1 MCSRRRRRRRC
12 RRARVQCANY
22 AAAQRGVCV
31 LKANAS
37 ENRHKSQSQRKARH
51 DLLLANWVIIVVVA
65 GKVSKCQK
73 KMAKQCKV
81 QCASIRVFT
90 ISVMC
95 VLINSKLQLSF
106 PALDNSYNWSDNVM
120 HWLDGISLD
129 DNLISGRPSGS
140 QGEHS
145 DSGNQRKSTQSSSPT
160 KASRL
165 QYIQKHPQ
173 IHPFTT
179 PYWHP
184 QRERELL
191 ERLYLAGIN
200 WNFIASL

>member
-1 MCSRRRRRRRC
+1 
-12 RRARVQCANY
+12 
-22 AAAQRGVCV
+22 
-31 LKANAS
+31 
-37 ENRHKSQSQRKARH
+37 
-51 DLLLANWVIIVVVA
+51 
-65 GKVSKCQK
+65 
-73 KMAKQCKV
+73 
-81 QCASIRVFT
+81 
-90 ISVMC
+90 
-95 VLINSKLQLSF
+95 
-106 PALDNSYNWSDNVM
+106 M

-165 QYIQKHPQ
+165 QYTQTHPQ

-179 PYWHP
+179 PYRHP

-191 ERLYLAGIN
+191 ERLYLPGIN